1 MSFEQVEECWE
12 LIDKAR
18 DYAKG
23 QAQKPDPAEYWDRLF
38 RTSDQVDVERSLR
51 EGGSPPTR
59 VFLKS
64 PYGLQWRPEYSDWI
78 PFRHGNV
85 VLPPLDL
92 D

>member
-1 MSFEQVEECWE
+1 MSFEQVEEAWD

-18 DYAKG
+18 DFAKNAVG
-23 QAQKPDPAEYWDRLF
+23 DVPLERYWDEFFKASPLVDSE
-38 RTSDQVDVERSLR
+38 RTLR

-59 VFLKS
+59 VFLNS
-64 PYGLQWRPEYSDWI
+64 PYGLQWRPEYKDWI